1 MVKSSAGDYIFRMQV
16 RTTISLCIGL
26 LAIVIVAGA
35 GLSLWNTNR
44 VLYNHDRTSL
54 AYQELGGYL
63 QLSGEIFRTFKQARR
78 DLLSDSA
85 RLTFDLESS
94 KQRIERI
101 LEEIIALEEEEKRIG
116 LRPHETQSDEA
127 RIRELR
133 EELALAFRDIR
144 STEDLLSEGRAEEA
158 AAFLGESL
166 KTRIDGRV
174 DRLIEAGIADE
185 QGELT
190 DALGDIELWN
200 RTVTWL
206 SIAAVA
212 VALGAAGL
220 VIFSLVLRLKRSLG
234 TLEAGAACFARGEL
248 HHQIPISGQDE
259 FATLSQRFNL
269 MAQQLLQQREAL
281 ERARASLELRVAE
294 RTRELF
300 AANAE
305 LKRRDATRREF
316 FADIGHEL
324 RTPITALRG
333 EAEVALRVRSDREAG
348 YRYALERIVE
358 ISDQLTRF
366 VNDIFLIAREQA
378 GVLDLRL
385 RVFDLRDAVR
395 AGFDHMHATLD
406 LNAVEAQIDLPS
418 EEALIEGDEERVS
431 QLVRIL
437 VSNAIEH
444 ASAGQVVRVRVA
456 RVDNCW
462 QLSVE
467 DNGPGI
473 PEGEQVRVFERF
485 YRGAGLSDEQRATGT
500 GLGLPIARSLVQAH
514 GGRIWIDRTYRSGLA
529 VRATF
534 AALDV
539 ESETADVDLQTP
551 ARRAVQ

>member
-1 MVKSSAGDYIFRMQV
+1 MQV

-78 DLLSDSA
+78 DLLSDDG
-85 RLTFDLESS
+85 RLTFDLETA

-101 LEEIIALEEEEKRIG
+101 LEEIILLVEEEKRIG
-116 LRPHETQSDEA
+116 LRSRESPSDEV
-127 RIRELR
+127 RVRELR
-133 EELALAFRDIR
+133 EELALAFGDIR
-144 STEDLLSEGRAEEA
+144 ATERLLSLGQSEEA

-166 KTRIDGRV
+166 ETRIDGRI

-190 DALGDIELWN
+190 DALSDIELWN

-212 VALGAAGL
+212 IALGAAGL
-220 VIFSLVLRLKRSLG
+220 VILSLVLRLRRSLVK
-234 TLEAGAACFARGEL
+234 LEAGAACFARGEL
-248 HHQIPISGQDE
+248 NHQIPISGQDE

-281 ERARASLELRVAE
+281 EGARASLELRVAE

-333 EAEVALRVRSDREAG
+333 EAEVALRARSDREAG
-348 YRYALERIVE
+348 YRYALQRIVE
-358 ISDQLTRF
+358 ISGQLTRF

-385 RVFDLRDAVR
+385 HVFDLRDAVR

-406 LNAVEAQIDLPS
+406 LNAVEAEIELPA
-418 EEALIEGDEERVS
+418 EAALIEGDEERVA
-431 QLVRIL
+431 QLVCIL

-444 ASAGQVVRVRVA
+444 ASAGRAVRVLVLRI
-456 RVDNCW
+456 DDCW

-473 PEGEQVRVFERF
+473 PEGEQAWVFERF
-485 YRGAGLSDEQRATGT
+485 YRGSGLSEEQRTSGG

-514 GGRIWIDRTYRSGLA
+514 GGRIWIDQAYGDGLA
-529 VRATF
+529 IRASF
-534 AALDV
+534 PALDV
-539 ESETADVDLQTP
+539 ESEAAGDQAQLPVRHASL
-551 ARRAVQ
+551 

>member
-1 MVKSSAGDYIFRMQV
+1 MAKWRTGNYISRMQV

-26 LAIVIVAGA
+26 LATVIVAGA
-35 GLSLWNTNR
+35 GLSLWNTKR

-78 DLLSDSA
+78 DLLSGDG
-85 RLTFDLESS
+85 RLTFDLETS

-101 LEEIIALEEEEKRIG
+101 LEEIIVLEEKEKRIG
-116 LRPHETQSDEA
+116 LRSRESPSDEV
-127 RIRELR
+127 RVRELR
-133 EELALAFRDIR
+133 EELALAFGDIR
-144 STEDLLSEGRAEEA
+144 TTERLLSLGQSEEA
-158 AAFLGESL
+158 AAFFGESL
-166 KTRIDGRV
+166 EARIDGRV
-174 DRLIEAGIADE
+174 DRLIETGIADE
-185 QGELT
+185 QDELA

-206 SIAAVA
+206 SIVA
-212 VALGAAGL
+212 VAIALAAAGL
-220 VIFSLVLRLKRSLG
+220 VIFSLVLRLRRSLVK
-234 TLEAGAACFARGEL
+234 LEAGAACFARGEL
-248 HHQIPISGQDE
+248 NHQIPISGQDE
-259 FATLSQRFNL
+259 FAVLSQRFNL

-281 ERARASLELRVAE
+281 ESARASLELRVAE

-348 YRYALERIVE
+348 YRYALQRIVE

-385 RVFDLRDAVR
+385 HVFDLREAVR

-406 LNAVEAQIDLPS
+406 LNAVEAEIELPT
-418 EEALIEGDEERVS
+418 EAALIEGDEERVA

-444 ASAGQVVRVRVA
+444 ASAGRAVRVLVS
-456 RVDNCW
+456 RVDDCW

-473 PEGEQVRVFERF
+473 PEGEQAWVFERF
-485 YRGAGLSDEQRATGT
+485 YRGSGLSDEQRTSST

-514 GGRIWIDRTYRSGLA
+514 GGRIWIDRTYGEGLA
-529 VRATF
+529 VRASF
-534 AALDV
+534 PALDV
-539 ESETADVDLQTP
+539 ESEAADDQAQPP
-551 ARRAVQ
+551 ARHASL